1 MKRVTIILPSAGDGK
16 RLGAQCPKELF
27 EIYPGKKIIDFSL
40 EHIKAFHD
48 SKIRKELDIRI
59 GVVVVIK
66 PGKESVFRYV
76 SEQLPNIAVNYVMF
90 NNYFREWPGSV
101 YSANNIFTEINIV
114 LLPDTFIKFGSNDMI
129 YLNGDGDT
137 LISKAANILEK
148 EKVVFGVIN
157 CTDRKKLS
165 SLGAVRV
172 INDKIEY
179 FTDKPKENLNKY
191 NGFWGIYGF
200 RYSVA
205 EQLYE
210 FLIDSVEKR
219 ESKEYL
225 LAELDPKVFYI
236 DSYHDLGT
244 IESVDK
250 FINSR

>member
-101 YSANNIFTEINIV
+101 YSAKKEFSEKNIV
-114 LLPDTFIKFGSNDMI
+114 LLPDTFIKFGTDDLI
-129 YLNGDGDT
+129 YSDVNGET
-137 LISKAANILEK
+137 LIGKAANSLENARI
-148 EKVVFGVIN
+148 VFGVSKCSN
-157 CTDRKKLS
+157 PERVS
-165 SLGAVRV
+165 SLGAVMVEGDR
-172 INDKIEY
+172 IRIFK
-179 FTDKPKENLNKY
+179 DKPETELNKY
-191 NGFWGIYGF
+191 NGVWGLYGF
-200 RYSVA
+200 VETAAR
-205 EQLYE
+205 ELYE

-244 IESVDK
+244 IESVGK